1 MESKL
6 KALDAE
12 LQLLALTRGKTD
24 TVVEKGNNDK
34 IARHREA
41 LRKIVANVEDLK
53 MDIEKG
59 KLEAAE
65 SIEDVKAWGASIEK
79 TIDEV
84 DLQVADLTRY
94 LEEIGTKE
102 KTQKLEEEEAILAK
116 RREDELQFEKLKL
129 EQKSKLQSLDQP
141 TAKPPSKGNVKMP
154 KLVITKYDGT
164 YEKWLSFW
172 NKFEAEIDAADI
184 APVTKFAHLKELLES
199 NVCETI
205 DGLPFNS
212 EGYERAKNILK
223 SNYGKTSEIVRA
235 YIDNI
240 NALPVI
246 SGSKPNEI
254 HKFWQTL
261 NYNVQALETLGK
273 LSGCLSMVRG
283 VLDKLPGIKADL
295 VNGKPGWQDW
305 GFAELMRSLEEW
317 KAIHPMEVNESVHEI
332 SPSQPSHLRSRPPR
346 PPRPP
351 RDNSFYAQD
360 RGPISRRVCVYC
372 DRETHRSWEC
382 DSVTSPAERRRI
394 LQSKRLCFNCT
405 GTQHNASQ
413 CRSRTSCV
421 HCKQKHHSSICDRST
436 TAGRQTTTSG
446 GVALTATQEGEKVCH
461 PVVLVKL
468 NGVTCRALLDTGATA
483 SYASGYI
490 LDRLNLVPS
499 RTLTRQ
505 IQTIVGTVTK
515 RTETYNVQVSDT
527 KGNYTI
533 PLSANRIDR
542 AELLCVENPNYR
554 EMIGKYRH
562 LKGVDIEDTDTKSLL
577 PVHVILGAS
586 DYAKIKTSTS
596 QRTGSIGEPV
606 AEFTLFG
613 WTIMSPGTEQNLD
626 SMFLA
631 QTTSTSYEEL
641 CRMDVLGLE
650 DKPNGDQS
658 VVYEEFIEQL
668 SRSPEGWYETGLPWK
683 GDHPPLPS
691 NKSGSLKR
699 LGSLVQR
706 LKKTGKLKDYDAI
719 IQEQLHEGVIEEA
732 EMPASGREFY
742 IPHKAVVRESAET
755 TKTRIVYDASARA
768 YESAPSLNDC
778 LEVGPPLQNQLW
790 KVLLRGRFHAVALAG
805 DIRKAFLQVR
815 IREQDR
821 DALRFHWLDG
831 KNPLRI
837 RTYRFTRALFGLGP
851 SPFLLGGVI
860 QHHLNTCRADHPDT
874 VAGIERELY
883 VDDLI
888 TGGGTVQETEEKKAK
903 TTEIFRRATFH
914 LHKWHSNI
922 PKLEI
927 SEDAGNEDDL
937 SYAKQQLRVKSRECG
952 LLGLKWNK
960 STDEIAVTI
969 PEEVAQPTKRGILGK
984 VARIYD
990 PLGLIAQITL
1000 QGKLLY
1006 RNACEEK
1013 SAWDAPLSVPLEQLW
1028 QKWERSLPHE
1038 VSCPRALT
1046 SAQESIEKIELHAFG
1061 DASAKGVAA
1070 AVYAVVKQPSTLNQ
1084 GLVAAKARLAKQ
1096 GLTIPRRELVS
1107 GHMAVN
1113 LLSNVQD
1120 ALQGFPVISLHCWLD
1135 SSVALYWILG
1145 GGDYKQFV
1153 ANRVRKIREHVEVIW
1168 RHVPTDDNPADLASR
1183 GGLVSKE
1190 NQLWWSGP
1198 EWLSDPRKW
1207 PENLVTAPSKESN
1220 QEVKTTK
1227 ELFALAVN
1235 SDDELDELL
1244 AKSSYWKTCE
1254 CAPGS
1259 CGSPKTLEQREQ
1271 TEQRALSQQKKL
1283 ESKPSSG

>member
-1 MESKL
+1 M
-6 KALDAE
+6 
-12 LQLLALTRGKTD
+12 
-24 TVVEKGNNDK
+24 
-34 IARHREA
+34 
-41 LRKIVANVEDLK
+41 
-53 MDIEKG
+53 
-59 KLEAAE
+59 
-65 SIEDVKAWGASIEK
+65 
-79 TIDEV
+79 
-84 DLQVADLTRY
+84 
-94 LEEIGTKE
+94 
-102 KTQKLEEEEAILAK
+102 
-116 RREDELQFEKLKL
+116 
-129 EQKSKLQSLDQP
+129 
-141 TAKPPSKGNVKMP
+141 
-154 KLVITKYDGT
+154 
-164 YEKWLSFW
+164 
-172 NKFEAEIDAADI
+172 
-184 APVTKFAHLKELLES
+184 
-199 NVCETI
+199 
-205 DGLPFNS
+205 
-212 EGYERAKNILK
+212 
-223 SNYGKTSEIVRA
+223 RA

-317 KAIHPMEVNESVHEI
+317 KAIHPMKVNESVHEI
-332 SPSQPSHLRSRPPR
+332 SPSPPSHRRSRPPR

-351 RDNSFYAQD
+351 RTPCDNSFYAKD
-360 RGPISRRVCVYC
+360 RGPLSRRVCVYC
-372 DRETHRSWEC
+372 DRETNRSWEC

-499 RTLTRQ
+499 RTPTRQ

-626 SMFLA
+626 SIFLA

-683 GDHPPLPS
+683 GDNPPLPS
-691 NKSGSLKR
+691 NKSGSSNR

-706 LKKTGKLKDYDAI
+706 LKKTGKLNDYDAI

-742 IPHKAVVRESAET
+742 IPHKSVERESAET

-815 IREQDR
+815 TREQDR

-837 RTYRFTRALFGLGP
+837 RTYKFTRALFGLEP
-851 SPFLLGGVI
+851 LPFLLCGVI

-874 VAGIERELY
+874 VAGIERELS

-903 TTEIFRRATFH
+903 TTEIFRQATFH

-927 SEDAGNEDDL
+927 SEDAGSEDHF
-937 SYAKQQLRVKSRECG
+937 SYAKQQLGVKSRKCG
-952 LLGLKWNK
+952 LLALKWNK

-984 VARIYD
+984 VARLYD
-990 PLGLIAQITL
+990 PLGLIAPITL

-1013 SAWDAPLSVPLEQLW
+1013 SAWDAPLSVPLELW
-1028 QKWERSLPHE
+1028 QKCECSLPHE

-1061 DASAKGVAA
+1061 DASGKGVAA

-1107 GHMAVN
+1107 GHMTVN

-1120 ALQGFPVISLHCWLD
+1120 ALQGFPVTSLHCCLD

-1153 ANRVRKIREHVEVIW
+1153 ANRVRKIREHVEVTW
-1168 RHVPTDDNPADLASR
+1168 RHVPTEDNPADLASR

-1190 NQLWWSGP
+1190 NQLWLSGP

-1227 ELFALAVN
+1227 ELFALVLTMSSTN
-1235 SDDELDELL
+1235 SLPK
-1244 AKSSYWKTCE
+1244 AHTGRRCE

-1259 CGSPKTLEQREQ
+1259 CGSPKMLEQREQ

>member
-1 MESKL
+1 MEPKL

-41 LRKIVANVEDLK
+41 LRKIVPNVEDLK

-84 DLQVADLTRY
+84 DLQVRDLTRY

-116 RREDELQFEKLKL
+116 RREDELQFEELKL
-129 EQKSKLQSLDQP
+129 EQKSKL
-141 TAKPPSKGNVKMP
+141 
-154 KLVITKYDGT
+154 
-164 YEKWLSFW
+164 
-172 NKFEAEIDAADI
+172 
-184 APVTKFAHLKELLES
+184 
-199 NVCETI
+199 
-205 DGLPFNS
+205 
-212 EGYERAKNILK
+212 
-223 SNYGKTSEIVRA
+223 
-235 YIDNI
+235 
-240 NALPVI
+240 
-246 SGSKPNEI
+246 
-254 HKFWQTL
+254 
-261 NYNVQALETLGK
+261 
-273 LSGCLSMVRG
+273 
-283 VLDKLPGIKADL
+283 
-295 VNGKPGWQDW
+295 
-305 GFAELMRSLEEW
+305 
-317 KAIHPMEVNESVHEI
+317 
-332 SPSQPSHLRSRPPR
+332 
-346 PPRPP
+346 
-351 RDNSFYAQD
+351 
-360 RGPISRRVCVYC
+360 
-372 DRETHRSWEC
+372 
-382 DSVTSPAERRRI
+382 
-394 LQSKRLCFNCT
+394 
-405 GTQHNASQ
+405 
-413 CRSRTSCV
+413 
-421 HCKQKHHSSICDRST
+421 HHSSICDRST

-468 NGVTCRALLDTGATA
+468 NGVTCRALLDTGATD

-533 PLSANRIDR
+533 PLSANRIDQ

-554 EMIGKYRH
+554 EMIGKCRH
-562 LKGVDIEDTDTKSLL
+562 LKGVDIEEPTKSLL

-596 QRTGSIGEPV
+596 QRTESIGEPV

-668 SRSPEGWYETGLPWK
+668 SRSPEGWYATGLPWK

-706 LKKTGKLKDYDAI
+706 LKKTGKLDDYDAI

-742 IPHKAVVRESAET
+742 IPHNAVVRESAET
-755 TKTRIVYDASARA
+755 IKTRIVYDASARA
-768 YESAPSLNDC
+768 YDSAPSLNDC

-821 DALRFHWLDG
+821 DALRFDWLDG
-831 KNPLRI
+831 KNPLR
-837 RTYRFTRALFGLGP
+837 
-851 SPFLLGGVI
+851 
-860 QHHLNTCRADHPDT
+860 
-874 VAGIERELY
+874 
-883 VDDLI
+883 
-888 TGGGTVQETEEKKAK
+888 
-903 TTEIFRRATFH
+903 
-914 LHKWHSNI
+914 
-922 PKLEI
+922 
-927 SEDAGNEDDL
+927 
-937 SYAKQQLRVKSRECG
+937 
-952 LLGLKWNK
+952 
-960 STDEIAVTI
+960 EIAVTI

-984 VARIYD
+984 AARIYD
-990 PLGLIAQITL
+990 PLGLIAPITL

-1013 SAWDAPLSVPLEQLW
+1013 SARDAPLSVPLEQLW

-1038 VSCPRALT
+1038 VSCRRALT
-1046 SAQESIEKIELHAFG
+1046 SAQESI
-1061 DASAKGVAA
+1061 
-1070 AVYAVVKQPSTLNQ
+1070 AVVKQPSTLNQ
-1084 GLVAAKARLAKQ
+1084 GLVPAKARLAKQ

-1120 ALQGFPVISLHCWLD
+1120 ALQGFPVTSLHCWLD

-1168 RHVPTDDNPADLASR
+1168 RHVPTEDNPADLASR
-1183 GGLVSKE
+1183 SGLVSKE

-1244 AKSSYWKTCE
+1244 AKSSYWKTLRVCAWIMRFAQNARTKRANRTKGPLATEEIGKQTLFWLIRAQSQGTANMEEDRLRLNLQRNKDGLLE
-1254 CAPGS
+1254 CCGRLPGPYPIYIPDATTFAEKFVQHAHKATLHGGVGLTMAKIREEHWIPRLRRLAKKAIRQCYGCKRFQAGALAAPPPGLLPPERRE
-1259 CGSPKTLEQREQ
+1259 GTSPLEVVGVDFAGPIKYCKSSRAEGKAYLVLYACSL
-1271 TEQRALSQQKKL
+1271 TRALYL
-1283 ESKPSSG
+1283 EILPNLETTTF